1 MENDESEQNLA
12 NFDRDMMHRINK
24 RAWELARIA
33 YENFREGMQKD
44 TSIRSKKIQPEDW
57 NPS

>member
-1 MENDESEQNLA
+1 
-12 NFDRDMMHRINK
+12 MMHRINK